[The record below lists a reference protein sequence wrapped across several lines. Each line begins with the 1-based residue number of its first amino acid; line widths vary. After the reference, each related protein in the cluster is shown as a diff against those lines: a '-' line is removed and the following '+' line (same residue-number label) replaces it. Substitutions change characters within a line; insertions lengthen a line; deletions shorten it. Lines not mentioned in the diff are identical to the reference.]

1 VALDSA
7 DGAPRRLN
15 LAVAVCFLAALGGIV
30 ALALRAPRRP
40 RLMQLLFL
48 TVLAFLLT
56 NKVWS
61 PQFSLWLVPLAL
73 LARPRWGPLLAW
85 QAAEGVLLL
94 TRFYFFVSGSAP
106 GKGIRVEWFLTAV
119 LVRDLLLLGLAALVV
134 RDVLRPELDVVRR
147 TTSTTRPEGSST
159 ALPTV
164 VARSSR
170 RTPSRDG
177 CDRARAARGPALVRR
192 PGGAARVVRLAG
204 RRGGARDG
212 WRVAAVGRPG
222 VVGRGVPA
230 ALGPVGR
237 RAVPQGRRVRLP
249 GPSGALR
256 RRGRAEAFF
265 PGAPLVLRAVHV
277 VVPDWT
283 AAGLVVSLLAGAFA
297 SVALGRLAVLAGA
310 PASRAVLYLVLSPYA
325 VFLFAGYSESL
336 FLALALWGWV
346 AAREERWGAAALL
359 VAGASTVRFSGL
371 FLACGLLVHHLVVRR
386 SAAGAGSAVLLLPF
400 AAVGA
405 YFGYLWATTGD
416 PLRWFAAQEAGWGRR
431 TTPPWEALATTAR
444 AAVDGAQGAEYVWS
458 FRAEILA
465 VAVGLVLTVV
475 LVRRRAWGEAT
486 YVGLSVGALATSTYY
501 LSVGRA
507 TLLWWPLFVLLALAT
522 VRRPW
527 LHTAYVAVSA
537 PVMAL
542 LVLTFT
548 SGRWVG

>member
-1 VALDSA
+1 VTVRTRRAASRLQRHDVEALAVWSA
-7 DGAPRRLN
+7 SRV
-15 LAVAVCFLAALGGIV
+15 AVAVLAVGGAWLLSGVQASSVDGFLQRWDRWDVGLFRKV
-30 ALALRAPRRP
+30 AEFGYQGRP
-40 RLMQLLFL
+40 EHY
-48 TVLAFLLT
+48 AD
-56 NKVWS
+56 
-61 PQFSLWLVPLAL
+61 
-73 LARPRWGPLLAW
+73 
-85 QAAEGVLLL
+85 EGV
-94 TRFYFFVSGSAP
+94 
-106 GKGIRVEWFLTAV
+106 
-119 LVRDLLLLGLAALVV
+119 
-134 RDVLRPELDVVRR
+134 
-147 TTSTTRPEGSST
+147 
-159 ALPTV
+159 
-164 VARSSR
+164 
-170 RTPSRDG
+170 
-177 CDRARAARGPALVRR
+177 
-192 PGGAARVVRLAG
+192 
-204 RRGGARDG
+204 
-212 WRVAAVGRPG
+212 
-222 VVGRGVPA
+222 
-230 ALGPVGR
+230 
-237 RAVPQGRRVRLP
+237 
-249 GPSGALR
+249 
-256 RRGRAEAFF
+256 EAFF

-359 VAGASTVRFSGL
+359 VAGASTVRISGL

-386 SAAGAGSAVLLLPF
+386 GAAGAGSAVLLLPF

-405 YFGYLWATTGD
+405 YFGYLWAITGD

-431 TTPPWEALATTAR
+431 TTPPWEALATTVR
-444 AAVDGAQGAEYVWS
+444 AALDGTRPAEYAWS
-458 FRAEILA
+458 FRAEVLA

-475 LVRRRAWGEAT
+475 LLRRRDWGEAT
-486 YVGLSVGALATSTYY
+486 YVGLSVAALATSTYY

-507 TLLWWPLFVLLALAT
+507 TLLWWPLFVLLATAT
-522 VRRPW
+522 AQRPW